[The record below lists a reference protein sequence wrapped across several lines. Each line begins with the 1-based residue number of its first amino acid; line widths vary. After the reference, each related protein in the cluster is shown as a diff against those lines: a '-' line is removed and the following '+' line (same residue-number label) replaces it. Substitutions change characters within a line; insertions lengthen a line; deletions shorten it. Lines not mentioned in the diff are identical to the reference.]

1 MELNNGSA
9 SVFAS
14 NAPQYL
20 EYYVQRELYDSG
32 WAIGVNELGHDIKAL
47 VDTSSDET
55 PLARLQRICTAFDCE
70 MSFSLDF
77 QNLRIKRKLV
87 NIFHRIGADKTDRIF
102 YSGRDV
108 TTMRTSVS
116 TDNIITAIEDSNSG
130 FDDLST
136 GDGRYFTR
144 MGESIIYDRVANAQ
158 YGRGNTSEERFS
170 GFITKSATSTAS
182 NPMDCYTELLKVL
195 QSSNEPS
202 FSAEVELVFQDGD
215 FAVGDSLTFVDE
227 DYNPALR
234 LKARVAS
241 MELHPDDQTQNTIT
255 ITNATQLASRISS
268 DLLAKQ
274 QQVEDTAVYVLKL
287 STDNGSGFVD
297 GIARTTTVTAT
308 LFRDGEDITSTLTPG
323 DLIWYKVDKSGAHD
337 AAWEAAN
344 ADKLAVTVAD
354 TDVVESGQ
362 VRCAVMLIK
371 KPLVQAIYFIDG
383 LKAVARKALRLQT
396 ADTVT
401 SVHISDTHYA
411 TDTIARDDL
420 ENYSRSAG
428 HVKNVAE
435 LSQLIDLDYIVHNG
449 DTHDGG
455 TASKDIALSNFRE
468 IVSNLGLAKCPYFV
482 SWGNHDNNCWGDTR
496 TNSISKVIRNYKPA
510 TPGTKGLHGKGA
522 QMLTNREMYEV
533 ATRPSTIFGIVTDP
547 ANSTG
552 GYYYYDVPG
561 KPMRVLVLNPQDIP
575 DGLDTDGYI
584 KYQGLNCAGYRQAQI
599 AWLAQTLMDTPA
611 GTTVAIYQHFGFGY
625 RYSNTMA
632 YVPYNYEMIDG
643 IIDAFVSGG
652 TYSGSYTANADFKAS
667 VDCDFGG
674 AKGLLA
680 FLAHGHFHND
690 KMVVGTDGIH
700 SYSIGCSVS
709 RPKKDQGDRP
719 LGKLEEDLWDVVL
732 VDTDKHHVDLLRFG
746 AGTDQSFDY

>member
-1 MELNNGSA
+1 MELYNGSA

-14 NAPQYL
+14 TAPQYL
-20 EYYVQRELYDSG
+20 DYYVERELYDSG
-32 WAIGVNELGHDIKAL
+32 WAIGVNELGHDVKKL
-47 VDTSSDET
+47 VDTSGDET

-70 MSFSLDF
+70 MTFSLDF

-87 NIFHRIGADKTDRIF
+87 NIYHHIGADKTDKVF

-108 TTMRTSVS
+108 VTMRTSVN
-116 TDNIITAIEDSNSG
+116 TDNVITAIQDSNSG

-144 MGESIIYDRVANAQ
+144 LGESIIYDRVANAQ

-170 GFITKSATSTAS
+170 GFITKSAASTAS
-182 NPMDCYTELLKVL
+182 TPMDCYTELLKIL

-215 FAVGDSLTFVDE
+215 FGVGDSLTFVDE

-241 MELHPDDQTQNTIT
+241 MELHPDDQTQNTII

-268 DLLAKQ
+268 DLLAKSRQ
-274 QQVEDTAVYVLKL
+274 LEDTSVYTLKL
-287 STDNGSGFVD
+287 STDNGVGFVD
-297 GIARTTTVTAT
+297 GVAKTTTITPTVT
-308 LFRDGEDITSTLTPG
+308 RDGEDITYTLKPG
-323 DLIWYKVDKSGAHD
+323 DLLWYKVDKQGVHD
-337 AAWEAAN
+337 TEWETAN
-344 ADKLAVTVAD
+344 ANALAVTVAD

-362 VRCAVMLIK
+362 VRCALLLIK

-383 LKAVARKALRLQT
+383 LKDVARKVLRLRT
-396 ADTVT
+396 DDTVV
-401 SVHISDTHYA
+401 SAHISDTHYA
-411 TDTIARDDL
+411 TDTITRDDL
-420 ENYSRSAG
+420 ENYSRSAN

-435 LSQLIDLDYIVHNG
+435 LSQLVDLDYIVQNG

-468 IVSNLGLAKCPYFV
+468 IVSDLGLAKCPYFV
-482 SWGNHDNNCWGDTR
+482 AWGNHDNNCWGDTR
-496 TNSISKVIRNYKPA
+496 TNSISKVIRNYKPSV
-510 TPGTKGLHGKGA
+510 PGTKGLHGKGA
-522 QMLTNREMYEV
+522 QMLSNAEMYDV
-533 ATRPSTIFGIVTDP
+533 ATQPSTIFGIVTDP
-547 ANSTG
+547 ENPQG

-561 KPMRVLVLNPQDIP
+561 KPMRVIVLNAQDVP
-575 DGLDTDGYI
+575 DTLDTDGYI
-584 KYQGLNCAGYRQAQI
+584 KYQGLNVAGYRQPQI
-599 AWLAQTLMDTPA
+599 SWLYHTLIDTPA

-625 RYSNTMA
+625 RYSTTMA

-652 TYSGSYTANADFKAS
+652 KYSGSYTANADFKAS

-674 AKGLLA
+674 QKGLLA

-690 KMVVGTDGIH
+690 RINTDSNNIH
-700 SYSIGCSVS
+700 SYSVGCSVS
-709 RPKKDQGDRP
+709 RPKKDQADRP
-719 LGKLEEDLWDVVL
+719 LGKLQEDLWDVAVVNTATQHVNL
-732 VDTDKHHVDLLRFG
+732 VRFG
-746 AGTDQSFDY
+746 AGKDQEFDY